1 MRRRTLTLLV
11 IICLGHVMLIS
22 AQVQSKSGLPV
33 IESVA
38 FGTLARIQGFSAG
51 IADGV
56 RSIWTRYFALRGV
69 ERENADLR
77 QQVLQL
83 QGELQAERARTQE
96 TRALEEAL
104 KLQQSVTVRTLAAR
118 VIAGNPS
125 PGALT
130 VTIDRGKDDG
140 VEADMAVIG
149 DRGLVGRVIG
159 KPAAHAA
166 LVQLL
171 IDGRAAADAMLE
183 KTGAG
188 GMIEG
193 GETDGLLRLTLVS
206 PLVSITLGERIL
218 SAGQDGIFP
227 QGFLIGTVEWIEG
240 TGKTR
245 EIAVKPAVDFSHI
258 QVVLVVLDKPAA
270 AGGRREQ

>member
-1 MRRRTLTLLV
+1 
-11 IICLGHVMLIS
+11 MLIS
-22 AQVQSKSGLPV
+22 AQVQSRSGLPV

-56 RSIWTRYFALRGV
+56 RGIWNRYFALRGV

-77 QQVLQL
+77 QQVLEL
-83 QGELQAERARTQE
+83 HGELQAERARTHE

-104 KLQQSVTVRTLAAR
+104 KLQQSVTARTLAAR

-125 PGALT
+125 PERLT

-140 VEADMAVIG
+140 VQTDMAVIG

-159 KPAAHAA
+159 QPAAHAS

-171 IDGRAAADAMLE
+171 IDSRAAAGAMLE
-183 KTGAG
+183 KSGAG
-188 GMIEG
+188 GIVEG
-193 GETDGLLRLTLVS
+193 GETDGLLRLLLVS
-206 PLVSITLGERIL
+206 PLVSITLGERVL

-227 QGFLIGTVEWIEG
+227 QGFVIGTVEWIEG
-240 TGKTR
+240 TGKGR
-245 EIAVKPAVDFSHI
+245 EIAVKPAVDFSHL
-258 QVVLVVLDKPAA
+258 QVVLVVLDKPAD
-270 AGGRREQ
+270 AGGRRE

>member
-1 MRRRTLTLLV
+1 MRRRTFTLLIV
-11 IICLGHVMLIS
+11 ICLGHVLLIS

-38 FGTLARIQGFSAG
+38 FGTLARIQGVSGG

-56 RSIWTRYFALRGV
+56 RSVWTRYFALRGV

-77 QQVLQL
+77 QQLLQL
-83 QGELQAERARTQE
+83 QGELQAERARTHE
-96 TRALEEAL
+96 TRALEGAL
-104 KLQQSVTVRTLAAR
+104 KLQQSLTARTLAAR

-125 PGALT
+125 PERLT

-140 VEADMAVIG
+140 VQADMAVIG

-159 KPAAHAA
+159 QPAAHAS

-171 IDGRAAADAMLE
+171 IDSRAAAGAMLE
-183 KTGAG
+183 KSGAG
-188 GMIEG
+188 GIVEG
-193 GETDGLLRLTLVS
+193 GETDGLLRLLLVS
-206 PLVSITLGERIL
+206 PLVSITLGERVL

-227 QGFLIGTVEWIEG
+227 QGFVIGTVEWIEG

-245 EIAVKPAVDFSHI
+245 EIAVKPTVDFSHL
-258 QVVLVVLDKPAA
+258 QVVLVVLDKPADV
-270 AGGRREQ
+270 GGRRE